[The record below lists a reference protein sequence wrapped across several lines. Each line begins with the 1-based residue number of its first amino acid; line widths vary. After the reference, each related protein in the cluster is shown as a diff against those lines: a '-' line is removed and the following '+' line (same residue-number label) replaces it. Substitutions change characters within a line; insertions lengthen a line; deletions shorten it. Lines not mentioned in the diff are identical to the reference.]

1 MVFFEWND
9 KLQTGIEIIDNQHR
23 RLIDLVNELN
33 EAMRNKKGKEALGHV
48 LSELKDYTNYHFKY
62 EEKEFEKFGYPQ
74 SEVHK
79 KEHDDLIRQVE
90 ELIGQFQKDRLGI
103 SIDVLD
109 FLTKWVKNHIMKEDM
124 MYVPFL
130 KDKDLDRQ

>member
-1 MVFFEWND
+1 MLFFEWND
-9 KLQTGIEIIDNQHR
+9 KLQTGIEIIDNQHK

-48 LSELKDYTNYHFKY
+48 LKELKDYTNYHFKY

-74 SEVHK
+74 AEAHR